1 VLLRADDLNLAPVVD
16 PIASIV
22 AHAGPANVD
31 TVLVGGRVLKRAGKL
46 LYPNLARQQMRLAE
60 TSRRIVSAARSV
72 H

>member
-1 VLLRADDLNLAPVVD
+1 MSRIGVD

-46 LYPNLARQQMRLAE
+46 LYPDLAHQQTRLAE
-60 TSRRIVSAARSV
+60 TSRRIVSAARATG
-72 H
+72 